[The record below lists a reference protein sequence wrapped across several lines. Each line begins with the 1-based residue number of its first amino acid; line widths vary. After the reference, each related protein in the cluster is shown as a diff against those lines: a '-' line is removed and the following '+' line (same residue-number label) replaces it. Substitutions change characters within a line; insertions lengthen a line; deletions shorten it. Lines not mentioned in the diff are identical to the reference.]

1 MRFGL
6 AASLLA
12 LVACAGN
19 PPHLEVTGVA
29 PNDQAYGVALDSAV
43 TIHFS
48 EPMACATTQASLAVA
63 SSAGSVAGS
72 ATCAGGDLVFTP
84 SEPLAVWTTYTVT
97 VNGKA
102 RGRSGGAL
110 AASFQSTFRTGAPVV
125 TSVLPANESTGVALG
140 TAITVQFWE
149 AMDCATVRAE
159 SVSLVT
165 AAGEV
170 PAKVTCTGSS
180 AAIVPVALLAPAT
193 NHVVFV
199 SSAVRD
205 RAGNAL
211 AAFNARFTTADS
223 APLPD
228 SVVPDSG
235 VSAIALSEDQ
245 RTVYIGGGFRSVG
258 RRTGSFVPLDID
270 TARPTAYPLVDGS
283 VSASVPDGVG
293 GWFIAGSFSRIGGVL
308 PSNIAHILNDNSL
321 DLAWDPGVD
330 GGGVRA
336 LALADNTVYLAGSF
350 TSVGGQPRSGLAA
363 IDATTGAVKSW
374 NPVGVQPWPTVLAVS
389 GLPTAIAVTGTTVIV
404 GGGFG
409 LIAVDAGAGAS
420 TLWST
425 LGSYRD
431 DVRALAVSGSILYVS
446 GGGLRGGLAAVDIAT
461 GTLTDWAPVPL
472 YTYILVQTLAVSGS
486 TVLVGGNFTSFQGLP
501 RTGLAAVD
509 TVTGVVTDWNPDP
522 SLAQNY
528 LSIQALAVSGSTVYV
543 AGDFAS
549 IGGQPRLGLAA
560 LDATTGTATAWN
572 PGPAFGIETLGA
584 SGSSVVAGGR
594 FYSLGGQ
601 PRNGLAAID
610 RATGALT
617 DWDPNAGAPLNSQ
630 GWISAIAT
638 SGPTVY
644 VGGGF
649 TSCGGQ
655 ARNSLAALDAVSG
668 LATDWD
674 PNPLSPRNGTVAEVT
689 AIAVAGSAVYV
700 GGFFGSVGG
709 QDRNGLAAL
718 DAGTGLATA
727 WNPGVSSGVALALE
741 GSNVYA
747 FEYNAIYGIDAASG
761 ASSPLPA
768 PGGIFGAWGGSN
780 SAAASSSSK
789 LYVSGAFDHLGSAP
803 RNSFGAIDIASGK
816 VAAWDP
822 AGSYGTWGS
831 SLAVH
836 GPVVYAGGLF
846 DLAGG
851 QLRRNLVALDAESG
865 AATAWN
871 PSPDS
876 VVVAILATDS
886 RVYVGGG
893 FTSIG
898 GETRGGFAILR
909 P

>member
-1 MRFGL
+1 MRSGL
-6 AASLLA
+6 AASFLA
-12 LVACAGN
+12 IVACAGN
-19 PPHLEVTGVA
+19 LSPLEVTGVA
-29 PNDQAYGVALDSAV
+29 PNDQASGVALDSAV

-48 EPMACATTQASLAVA
+48 EPMACATSQSSITVT
-63 SSAGSVAGS
+63 SSAGPVAGS
-72 ATCAGGDLVFTP
+72 VTCAGADLVFTP
-84 SEPLAVWTTYTVT
+84 SEPLAVWTTYAVT

-110 AASFQSTFRTGAPVV
+110 AANFQSTFRTGAPVV
-125 TSVLPANESTGVALG
+125 TSVLPANGSTGVGLG
-140 TAITVQFWE
+140 SAITVQFWE

-165 AAGEV
+165 VAGEV

-180 AAIVPVALLAPAT
+180 AAIIPVALLAPAT
-193 NHVVFV
+193 DYVIFV

-235 VSAIALSEDQ
+235 VSAIAVSEDQ

-258 RRTGSFVPLDID
+258 PRTGSFVPLDID
-270 TARPTAYPLVDGS
+270 TARPLAYPLVDGT
-283 VSASVPDGVG
+283 VSASAPDGGG
-293 GWFIAGSFSRIGGVL
+293 GWFIAGSFGRVGSVPR
-308 PSNIAHILNDNSL
+308 SNIAHILNDNSL

-336 LALADNTVYLAGSF
+336 LAMADKTVYLAGSF

-363 IDATTGAVKSW
+363 IDATTGALKPW
-374 NPVGVQPWPTVLAVS
+374 DPVGVQPWPTVLAVS
-389 GLPTAIAVTGTTVIV
+389 GRPTAIAVSGTTVIV
-404 GGGFG
+404 GGRFG
-409 LIAVDAGAGAS
+409 LIAVDAGSGAS
-420 TLWST
+420 TLWT
-425 LGSYRD
+425 TPGWD
-431 DVRALAVSGSILYVS
+431 DVRSLVVSGSILYVG

-509 TVTGVVTDWNPDP
+509 TVTGVVTDWNPEP
-522 SLAQNY
+522 VLANY
-528 LSIQALAVSGSTVYV
+528 QGIQALAVSGSTVYV

-560 LDATTGTATAWN
+560 LDATTGAATAWN

-584 SGSSVVAGGR
+584 SGSSVVAAGR
-594 FYSLGGQ
+594 FYSLGGR

-610 RATGALT
+610 TATGALT
-617 DWDPNAGAPLNSQ
+617 DWDPNAGATRNSQ
-630 GWISAIAT
+630 GWIFAIAT
-638 SGPTVY
+638 SGQTVY
-644 VGGGF
+644 VGGRF

-655 ARNSLAALDAVSG
+655 ARNGLAALDAVSG

-674 PNPLSPRNGTVAEVT
+674 PSPLPNGNYSVAVTSVAVAEPT
-689 AIAVAGSAVYV
+689 IYV
-700 GGFFGSVGG
+700 GGAFGSVGG
-709 QDRNGLAAL
+709 QARNGLAAL
-718 DAGTGLATA
+718 DAGTGMSTP

-747 FEYNAIYGIDAASG
+747 FEYNAIYGVDAASG
-761 ASSPLPA
+761 ASGPLLA
-768 PGGIFGAWGGSN
+768 PGAVIGGA
-780 SAAASSSSK
+780 SASLIAGASSGSK
-789 LYVSGAFDHLGSAP
+789 LYVTGYFDLLGSS
-803 RNSFGAIDIASGK
+803 RRSSFGAIDIASGRI
-816 VAAWDP
+816 AAWDP
-822 AGSYGTWGS
+822 GGSFESEGL
-831 SLAVH
+831 SLAVN
-836 GPVVYAGGLF
+836 GPVVYAGGYF

-876 VVVAILATDS
+876 VVFAILATDS
-886 RVYVGGG
+886 RVYVGGP
-893 FTSIG
+893 FSSIG